1 MWKWLIAYIC
11 CVMSWV
17 ACDAALQYR
26 GFFMFENFMR
36 LPLEEAFSLTGS
48 FPPQCLRHFPLWS
61 SGTLILV
68 CYAAFGFLPLIFVP
82 LVKRRWPLWITAV
95 FVLAHPAMW
104 VFVLVSW
111 NKAHP

>member
-36 LPLEEAFSLTGS
+36 LPLETAFDLMGLYLA
-48 FPPQCLRHFPLWS
+48 QCVTHFAPWS
-61 SGTLILV
+61 IGTLILV
-68 CYAAFGFLPLIFVP
+68 GYAALGFLPLVLVP
-82 LVKRRWPLWITAV
+82 LIGRKWPLWITAV

-104 VFVLVSW
+104 VFVLVCW
-111 NKAHP
+111 NSAHP